1 MEGALSPGNDRA
13 GNAVVFIGMKNKMD
27 DIKASIV
34 VNRNIVSNYF
44 LLKLKLS
51 KPIGVIKPGQFV
63 MLKVPDSNIF
73 LRRPF
78 SIYDYGRATITIVYR
93 VVGKGTELLS
103 RAEKN
108 TKTLVLGPLGNGFT
122 PTKRDGYIVI
132 AGGIGVAGVH
142 LLIKKVK
149 DKARIFYGCSNK
161 EELKVID
168 DILDYNPHIC
178 TLDGSKGF
186 KGDVVA
192 LFRKEKKTF
201 NGKNVEIFTCGPA
214 GMIKNI
220 RKAIENSQM
229 PCQVLV
235 EERMA
240 CGLGLCFGCAVKTI
254 DEKEPYK
261 RACKEGPVFD
271 LWQISL

>member
-1 MEGALSPGNDRA
+1 
-13 GNAVVFIGMKNKMD
+13 MD
-27 DIKASIV
+27 DIEAKIIE
-34 VNRNIVSNYF
+34 NRNIVSNYF

-51 KPIGVIKPGQFV
+51 KPMGTIKPGQFI
-63 MLKVPDSNIF
+63 MLKVPDRDVF

-78 SIYDYGRATITIVYR
+78 SIYDYSKETVTIVYR
-93 VVGKGTELLS
+93 VVGKGTKSLS
-103 RAEKN
+103 EAEKN
-108 TKTLVLGPLGNGFT
+108 EKTLVLGPLGNGFSI
-122 PTKRDGYIVI
+122 TKRDVYIVI

-142 LLIKKVK
+142 LLIKSLK
-149 DKARIFYGCSNK
+149 DKARLFYGCSSK
-161 EELKVID
+161 EELRVID
-168 DILDYNPHIC
+168 DIVCFNPAIS
-178 TLDGSKGF
+178 TLDGSEGF
-186 KGDVVA
+186 KGDVVT
-192 LFRKEKKTF
+192 LFRKQKKAF
-201 NGKNVEIFTCGPA
+201 EGKNVEIFTCGPE
-214 GMIKNI
+214 GMIKSI
-220 RKAIENSQM
+220 RKEIENAKT

>member
-1 MEGALSPGNDRA
+1 
-13 GNAVVFIGMKNKMD
+13 MD
-27 DIKASIV
+27 DIKAKIIE
-34 VNRNIVSNYF
+34 NRNIVSNYF

-51 KPIGVIKPGQFV
+51 KPMGAVKPGQFV
-63 MLKVPDSNIF
+63 MLKVPDNNIF

-78 SIYDYGRATITIVYR
+78 SIYDYGRATITIIYR

-103 RAEKN
+103 KAEKN
-108 TKTLVLGPLGNGFT
+108 TKTFVLGPLGNGFT
-122 PTKRDGYIVI
+122 LTKRDKYIII

-142 LLIKKVK
+142 LLIKSLKN
-149 DKARIFYGCSNK
+149 KARIFYGCSNK
-161 EELKVID
+161 EELKVVN
-168 DILDYNPHIC
+168 DILRYDLRIS
-178 TLDGSKGF
+178 TIDGSKGF

-192 LFRKEKKTF
+192 LFRKEKMTLD
-201 NGKNVEIFTCGPA
+201 GKDVEIFTCGPE

-220 RKAIENSQM
+220 RKTIEKSQT

-240 CGLGLCFGCAVKTI
+240 CGLGLCFGCAVRTI

>member
-1 MEGALSPGNDRA
+1 
-13 GNAVVFIGMKNKMD
+13 MD
-27 DIKASIV
+27 DIEAKIIE
-34 VNRNIVSNYF
+34 NRNVVSNYF

-51 KPIGVIKPGQFV
+51 KPMGTIKPGQFV
-63 MLKVPDSNIF
+63 MLKVPDGDTF

-78 SIYDYGRATITIVYR
+78 SIYDYGKETVSVVYR
-93 VVGKGTELLS
+93 VVGKGTESLS

-108 TKTLVLGPLGNGFT
+108 KKTFVLGPLGNGFNV
-122 PTKRDGYIVI
+122 TKRDEYVI
-132 AGGIGVAGVH
+132 ITGGIGVAGVH
-142 LLIKKVK
+142 LLIKSLKK
-149 DKARIFYGCSNK
+149 KARIFYGCSNK
-161 EELKVID
+161 EELKAVD
-168 DILDYNPHIC
+168 DILRYNPAIS
-178 TLDGSKGF
+178 TLNGSRGF
-186 KGDVVA
+186 KGDVVE

-201 NGKNVEIFTCGPA
+201 SGKDVEIFTCGPE

-220 RKAIENSQM
+220 RKEIENM
-229 PCQVLV
+229 KTPCQVLV

>member
-1 MEGALSPGNDRA
+1 
-13 GNAVVFIGMKNKMD
+13 MD
-27 DIKASIV
+27 DIEAKIIE
-34 VNRNIVSNYF
+34 NRNVVSNYF

-51 KPIGVIKPGQFV
+51 KPMGTIKPGQFV
-63 MLKVPDSNIF
+63 MLKVPDGDTF

-78 SIYDYGRATITIVYR
+78 SIYDYGKETVSVVYR
-93 VVGKGTELLS
+93 VVGKGTESLS

-108 TKTLVLGPLGNGFT
+108 KKTFVLGPLGNGFNV
-122 PTKRDGYIVI
+122 TKRDEYVI
-132 AGGIGVAGVH
+132 ITGGIGVAGVH
-142 LLIKKVK
+142 LLIKSLKK
-149 DKARIFYGCSNK
+149 KARIFYGCSNK
-161 EELKVID
+161 EELKAVD
-168 DILDYNPHIC
+168 DILRYNPAIS
-178 TLDGSKGF
+178 TLNGSR
-186 KGDVVA
+186 VE

-201 NGKNVEIFTCGPA
+201 SGKDVEIFTCGPE

-220 RKAIENSQM
+220 RKEIENM
-229 PCQVLV
+229 KTPCQVLV